1 MQILHFWAH
10 LKVFLK
16 KDNLVKVENEKVKEE
31 NKLVKDENEV
41 LRADIIE
48 LARRLEERET
58 KEKTPKSE
66 GKQME
71 DMTSWGRP
79 CWRAVLEVLEL
90 EVLLVGVVLLLLPAG
105 DIFLSHLLLLRRVGG
120 RAGRPGG
127 GGRS

>member
-1 MQILHFWAH
+1 MAGRGRRVGWEDARAAH
-10 LKVFLK
+10 LQARVEQLEGEVEGWGLEY
-16 KDNLVKVENEKVKEE
+16 DRVMEENNLVKVENEKVKEE

-71 DMTSWGRP
+71 DMTSRLQDLNP
-79 CWRAVLEVLEL
+79 NLM
-90 EVLLVGVVLLLLPAG
+90 
-105 DIFLSHLLLLRRVGG
+105 
-120 RAGRPGG
+120 
-127 GGRS
+127 